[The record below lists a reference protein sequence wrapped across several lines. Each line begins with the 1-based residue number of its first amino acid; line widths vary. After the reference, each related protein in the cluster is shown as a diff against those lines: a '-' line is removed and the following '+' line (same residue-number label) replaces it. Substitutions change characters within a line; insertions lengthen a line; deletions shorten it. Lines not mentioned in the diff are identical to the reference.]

1 MSFQSLVIPC
11 RRRVITQ
18 RRFIYVSLSS
28 MQELQHVF
36 GQSALVVLYAL
47 SSTLSTLMNMTIAI
61 SRMHDHPIEIVEI
74 IQAAPYSN
82 NSLLQLE

>member
-28 MQELQHVF
+28 MQVLQHVF

-47 SSTLSTLMNMTIAI
+47 SSTLSTLMNMTITI
-61 SRMHDHPIEIVEI
+61 SRMHAHPIEIVDI
-74 IQAAPYSN
+74 I
-82 NSLLQLE
+82 